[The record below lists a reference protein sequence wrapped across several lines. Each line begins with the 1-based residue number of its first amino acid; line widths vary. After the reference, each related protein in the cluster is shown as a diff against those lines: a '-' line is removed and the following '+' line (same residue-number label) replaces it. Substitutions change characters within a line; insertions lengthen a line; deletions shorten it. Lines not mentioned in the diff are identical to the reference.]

1 MTVSLAPAVELGDVE
16 LMVRVQAD
24 DPDAFGALYDR
35 FGARAYRVAYAI
47 SRDGTRAEDIVQE
60 AFLSVWR
67 SRAAYQ
73 PQRGTVTGWVMGT
86 VRNRAID
93 SFRRNGPHD
102 SRRAGEDH
110 IDERLQAPGSLEET
124 TGERDQAARLRGVL
138 GQLPRRAAR
147 GDRSRLLRRAEHYRD
162 RQRALP
168 SPRHDQGPHAFRP
181 AKAPY
186 GRSLR
191 TAGAVSTDK
200 EADSGATRPRRLRR
214 TVTRCE

>member
-1 MTVSLAPAVELGDVE
+1 MSSSWCASRPTT
-16 LMVRVQAD
+16 
-24 DPDAFGALYDR
+24 PDAFGALYDR
-35 FGARAYRVAYAI
+35 FGTRAYRVAYAI

-73 PQRGTVTGWVMGT
+73 PQRGPVTGWVMGT

-124 TGERDQAARLRGVL
+124 S
-138 GQLPRRAAR
+138 RAACV
-147 GDRSRLLRRAEHYRD
+147 SAC
-162 RQRALP
+162 
-168 SPRHDQGPHAFRP
+168 
-181 AKAPY
+181 KAPY
-186 GRSLR
+186 GHSLR
-191 TAGAVSTDK
+191 TAGA
-200 EADSGATRPRRLRR
+200 P
-214 TVTRCE
+214 

>member
-110 IDERLQAPGSLEET
+110 IDERLQ
-124 TGERDQAARLRGVL
+124 
-138 GQLPRRAAR
+138 LPEASRR
-147 GDRSRLLRRAEHYRD
+147 
-162 RQRALP
+162 
-168 SPRHDQGPHAFRP
+168 RP
-181 AKAPY
+181 ANVTRPHGCAACSGSSPPPSAR
-186 GRSLR
+186 RSLSP
-191 TAGAVSTDK
+191 TSVS
-200 EADSGATRPRRLRR
+200 
-214 TVTRCE
+214 

>member
-35 FGARAYRVAYAI
+35 FGTRAYRVAYAI

-138 GQLPRRAAR
+138 GQLPAAQR
-147 GDRSRLLRRAEHYRD
+147 EVIALAYFGELSTTEIASELSLPLGTIKGRMRLGL
-162 RQRALP
+162 Q
-168 SPRHDQGPHAFRP
+168 
-181 AKAPY
+181 K
-186 GRSLR
+186 LR
-191 TAGAVSTDK
+191 TAA
-200 EADSGATRPRRLRR
+200 R
-214 TVTRCE
+214 